1 MAFNPKNR
9 KLDKKGN
16 PIVTK
21 EELEKSGL
29 SLRDFLNKERGLT
42 RRGDSKPDITK
53 PMQAPAV
60 KANPMAA
67 DKKDT
72 DERVKMG
79 ETRARASAPITKAEE
94 RDSYKA
100 TMKDIIKEKAAK
112 EREEQYGS
120 GMKKGGSVKGYGKAR
135 GGKACKIR

>member
-42 RRGDSKPDITK
+42 RRGDSKSDITK

-72 DERVKMG
+72 DKRVMKA
-79 ETRARASAPITKAEE
+79 EADRRANAPITKAEV
-94 RDSYKA
+94 RDSYKPI
-100 TMKDIIKEKAAK
+100 MRDIIKEKAAK